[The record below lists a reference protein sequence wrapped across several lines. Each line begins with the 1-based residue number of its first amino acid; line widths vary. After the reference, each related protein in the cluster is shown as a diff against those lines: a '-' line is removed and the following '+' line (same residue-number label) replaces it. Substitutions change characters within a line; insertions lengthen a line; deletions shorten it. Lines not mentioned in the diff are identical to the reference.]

1 MSDPGQETI
10 ELQTLQ
16 YERRG
21 YVGWLRLN
29 RPTKLNAMNAL
40 LWSELAEL
48 GPRLRD
54 DPDLRALVV
63 IGNGRAFS
71 AGIDLSSF
79 SGPPEAEA
87 DTSSAPPAGSTSG
100 SAAERPRAGAG
111 LGGGF
116 TGERSADRSAAIA
129 ATQEGYLWLQ
139 EAWYPT
145 IAAVRGYAFGAG
157 MQLAV
162 ACDLRIAVRGTTFGM
177 LEAKYGLMP
186 DLTGTQ
192 LLPRLVGPAK
202 AKELIFTAARIDADE
217 ALRIGLVN
225 RVVEEAELE
234 PAVTELA
241 EHLAA
246 QPPIAMRWS
255 KKAVDAAGRLPLR
268 EGLRFEHEGQS
279 ECLGSSDF
287 QEAIG
292 AFVEQRPAH
301 FTGR

>member
-1 MSDPGQETI
+1 VNDPDQETL
-10 ELQTLQ
+10 ELETLR

-21 YVGWLRLN
+21 HVGWLRLN
-29 RPTKLNAMNAL
+29 RPAKLNAMNTL

-79 SGPPEAEA
+79 SDPPG
-87 DTSSAPPAGSTSG
+87 APPGSSPT
-100 SAAERPRAGAG
+100 AG

-116 TGERSADRSAAIA
+116 DGDRADRSAAIA

-162 ACDLRIAVRGTTFGM
+162 ACDLRIAASGTTFGM

-202 AKELIFTAARIDADE
+202 AKELIFTADRIDADE

-225 RVVEEAELE
+225 RVVDDADLE
-234 PAVTELA
+234 PAAAALA
-241 EHLAA
+241 EQLAG
-246 QPPIAMRWS
+246 QPPIAVRWS
-255 KKAVDAAGRLPLR
+255 KRAVDAAGRLPLR

-287 QEAIG
+287 KEAIG
-292 AFVEQRPAH
+292 AFTEQRPAH

>member
-1 MSDPGQETI
+1 VNDPGHETV
-10 ELQTLQ
+10 ELETLQ

-21 YVGWLRLN
+21 HVGWLRLN

-40 LWSELAEL
+40 MWSELAEF

-79 SGPPEAEA
+79 S
-87 DTSSAPPAGSTSG
+87 DPPAAPASPPSGASTG
-100 SAAERPRAGAG
+100 LAGAFEG
-111 LGGGF
+111 AR
-116 TGERSADRSAAIA
+116 TDRAAAIA
-129 ATQEGYLWLQ
+129 AIQEGYLWLQ
-139 EAWYPT
+139 ESWYPT

-157 MQLAV
+157 LQLSL
-162 ACDLRIAVRGTTFGM
+162 ACDLRIAATGTAFGM

-192 LLPRLVGPAK
+192 MLPRLVGPAK

-217 ALRIGLVN
+217 ALRIGMVN
-225 RVVEEAELE
+225 RVVDDADLE
-234 PAVTELA
+234 PAVEALA
-241 EHLAA
+241 QQLAG
-246 QPPIAMRWS
+246 QPPIAVRWS
-255 KKAVDAAGRLPLR
+255 KKAVDAAGHLPLR

-279 ECLGSSDF
+279 ECLSSSDF

-292 AFVEQRPAH
+292 AFIEQRPAH
-301 FTGR
+301 FTGH